1 MAFEVFQF
9 FTDIGFV
16 IQIMALAYIIFWLYL
31 TFRESQVLFG
41 ISAIIA
47 SYFMLTVALPTVLV
61 VIVFILFVVMGN
73 QMQMLL
79 MFGIEPVLGFLGI
92 HITERGKMEVEQ
104 NRMMGIQKKVEQGQ
118 MLSQQEEQFLMKQQQ
133 HSAAMEQHTQQMQM
147 QRMSRRSGQ

>member
-1 MAFEVFQF
+1 MALEIFQF

-41 ISAIIA
+41 ITAIIA

-79 MFGIEPVLGFLGI
+79 MFGLFPVLSFFGI
-92 HITERGKMEVEQ
+92 HLDPNSKAQAEQTHMQELNEKITKGE
-104 NRMMGIQKKVEQGQ
+104 
-118 MLSQQEEQFLMKQQQ
+118 MLNQQEERFLMEQQKHNMALEQ
-133 HSAAMEQHTQQMQM
+133 HSQQMQM
-147 QRMSRRSGQ
+147 RRMGGGGGR